1 MMEPMKYELEEL
13 LYQMEFIWCRR
24 DMPLWWRL
32 RRWRWKS
39 RSGCKV

>member
-13 LYQMEFIWCRR
+13 LYQMGIYLVQ

>member
-13 LYQMEFIWCRR
+13 LYQMGIYLVQAGS
-24 DMPLWWRL
+24 LWWRL